1 MQLYNEK
8 TKNWLLV
15 KEIEKNGATK
25 VDNEKM
31 YKDMDKRQGD
41 IAKAIGE
48 NEREENRGKVGNL
61 DISKCCL
68 NFAQNDNFTQC
79 VPLTN

>member
-1 MQLYNEK
+1 
-8 TKNWLLV
+8 
-15 KEIEKNGATK
+15 
-25 VDNEKM
+25 
-31 YKDMDKRQGD
+31 MDKRQGD

-61 DISKCCL
+61 DISKCSL

-79 VPLTN
+79 VLLTNQMR

>member
-1 MQLYNEK
+1 
-8 TKNWLLV
+8 
-15 KEIEKNGATK
+15 
-25 VDNEKM
+25 M

-48 NEREENRGKVGNL
+48 NEREENGGKVGNL